1 MKPSVESL
9 SVDDDDDDEE
19 LVDEGKDGIK
29 CSPPLVVILLIVLYV
44 PPSTATSNGEDAD
57 GCGED
62 SEEDAIPSFF
72 DSVTSISAPIDNKQ

>member
-1 MKPSVESL
+1 MESL
-9 SVDDDDDDEE
+9 SVDDDEEEEE
-19 LVDEGKDGIK
+19 LVDEGKDGK
-29 CSPPLVVILLIVLYV
+29 CSPPLVVILLIVSYV